1 MARSPNTSPPIAAL
15 KDVKLADGPVMLFD
29 GVDLALQAGVRACL
43 VGRNG
48 AGKSTLMRVLSGVID
63 PDGGERFL
71 QPGITTANVPQEP
84 EIVGDTVLDHAMA
97 GGADHWK
104 AEAELE
110 AFGLDPAKS
119 TQGMSGGEI
128 RRAAL
133 ARAFAEEPDL
143 MLLDEPTNH
152 LDITAI
158 ETLEQRLKTSKAAAL
173 IVSHDRAFL
182 ERTTKR
188 SFWLAHRKVR
198 TLDAG
203 FADFDAFAEAAEAE
217 ESERLRRLEKTIE
230 REAYTFQRSITGRR
244 TRNEGRARSLDQLR
258 LQKAAILKDQTRP
271 LEMAIDA
278 GGMTGKL
285 VAQAKGVSKRFGE
298 KVIASNFSTR
308 ILRGDRVAIV
318 GPNGAGK
325 TTMVKLLLG
334 QLEPDEGEVKLGT
347 NLEIA
352 YLDQS
357 RASLKDTD
365 TLWETLTP
373 AGGDSIMVRGFSRHV
388 AGYAKDFLFRDN
400 QLRQPV
406 STLSGGERNR
416 LLLAKALANPANLM
430 ILDEPT
436 NDLDMET
443 LDLLEDLLAD
453 YTGTLILVSHDRDFI
468 DRLATST
475 IALDGR
481 GNAVETPGGWTD
493 FKRQNPHFLDVRSGD
508 KGGGK
513 PAPPP
518 AAAPKKP
525 GGKLSFKD
533 QHRLAELE
541 TLTRDLPG
549 KIRADERR
557 LEDPAFYARDPKA
570 FDTLMGKLTR
580 ARAELAKAEEEWLAL
595 EEKREALTG

>member
-84 EIVGDTVLDHAMA
+84 EIVGETVLDHAMA

-119 TQGMSGGEI
+119 TKGMSGGEI

-203 FADFDAFAEAAEAE
+203 FAEFDAFAEAAEAE

-298 KVIASNFSTR
+298 KVIAANFSTR

-334 QLEPDEGEVKLGT
+334 QLDPDDGEVKLGT

-508 KGGGK
+508 KGGK
-513 PAPPP
+513 PAPAPVS
-518 AAAPKKP
+518 APKKP

-533 QHRLAELE
+533 QHRLGELE
-541 TLTRDLPG
+541 ALTRDLPG

-557 LEDPAFYARDPKA
+557 LEDPAFYARDPKG
-570 FDTLMGKLTR
+570 FDSLMAKLTR

-595 EEKREALTG
+595 EEKREALAG